1 MPGSSPVR
9 RKASVPNSSF
19 IRRTVFLSVLLV
31 FFGVASLVADKDS
44 SVRVSDA
51 LAATL
56 GKTMPQPTAPTQ
68 SIVLQENAGT
78 IVGQF
83 ATIDTQTDQGVEVRI
98 AGREPKAAGDE
109 LLSIVGKY

>member
-1 MPGSSPVR
+1 
-9 RKASVPNSSF
+9 
-19 IRRTVFLSVLLV
+19 
-31 FFGVASLVADKDS
+31 
-44 SVRVSDA
+44 
-51 LAATL
+51 
-56 GKTMPQPTAPTQ
+56 MPQPTAPTQ